1 MFLKYDTANAI
12 LYNDLGKIEED
23 LTIDIGNFQR
33 ASISV
38 SNKELQVRVPAF
50 TLVNIYYY
58 REKNWV
64 TITTDLQRLVNKD
77 LRTLDGEYIPLSST
91 AYDGVDSKNPLAWP
105 LFASNEDLIGL
116 PPHVISVNELDPLRD
131 EGLLYYKKLLISGV
145 DASSITINGT
155 VHAGDM
161 IFINATPKIY
171 RSSLMH
177 INNFANSL

>member
-1 MFLKYDTANAI
+1 MMVLI
-12 LYNDLGKIEED
+12 VKIH
-23 LTIDIGNFQR
+23 LHGLC
-33 ASISV
+33 
-38 SNKELQVRVPAF
+38 LQ
-50 TLVNIYYY
+50 LVKI
-58 REKNWV
+58 V
-64 TITTDLQRLVNKD
+64 T
-77 LRTLDGEYIPLSST
+77 
-91 AYDGVDSKNPLAWP
+91 
-105 LFASNEDLIGL
+105 GL

>member
-1 MFLKYDTANAI
+1 MKNLLILFLVLWGTSLSALELVKEIQAI
-12 LYNDLGKIEED
+12 DGFTLFATSED
-23 LTIDIGNFQR
+23 LT
-33 ASISV
+33 
-38 SNKELQVRVPAF
+38 
-50 TLVNIYYY
+50 
-58 REKNWV
+58 
-64 TITTDLQRLVNKD
+64 
-77 LRTLDGEYIPLSST
+77 
-91 AYDGVDSKNPLAWP
+91 
-105 LFASNEDLIGL
+105 GL

-131 EGLLYYKKLLISGV
+131 EGLLYYKKLLSSGV